1 MSRAFS
7 LLISQKIANVSRLWH
22 YFFAGQILALPTTDY
37 LSRSPDLSQK
47 QGSEFQLAA
56 GKVIRHEGCAEHDHI
71 SIGDHGN
78 FLARRK
84 RTGCFSFLPGGPR
97 TLFFYELDHFDGVTM
112 NQLMKVTV
120 SYVFVLGGTKDA
132 AAYLIAFAR
141 LAATVC
147 PFHILSQRKR
157 HMHAAMESER

>member
-1 MSRAFS
+1 MWAPPLREAAQADADPTRA
-7 LLISQKIANVSRLWH
+7 H
-22 YFFAGQILALPTTDY
+22 
-37 LSRSPDLSQK
+37 
-47 QGSEFQLAA
+47 GSEFQLAA

>member
-1 MSRAFS
+1 MFCFS
-7 LLISQKIANVSRLWH
+7 VVVLIYSCTLVI
-22 YFFAGQILALPTTDY
+22 D
-37 LSRSPDLSQK
+37 

-97 TLFFYELDHFDGVTM
+97 TLFFYELDHFDGV
-112 NQLMKVTV
+112 VTCIP
-120 SYVFVLGGTKDA
+120 LGT
-132 AAYLIAFAR
+132 YLCFCFFI
-141 LAATVC
+141 
-147 PFHILSQRKR
+147 
-157 HMHAAMESER
+157 